1 MPINFGIVGLGMIA
15 RFHAKAI
22 AATSGA
28 ELTAVFSRDKKK
40 ARDFSKEFGAAPYT
54 DLDKFL
60 DHANLD
66 AISICT
72 PSGNHLE
79 PCIAAAKA
87 GKHVVCEKPLEINT
101 TRIDKMISACRSS
114 NVLLSGIFP
123 RRFTL
128 KKERKKNQ
136 VYLMGP
142 IDSVRAETRR
152 RGHTSIEVEDTAV
165 ALCEFQS
172 GAIGVIQG
180 STASWSKTGHPA
192 EIHITGSRGSVF
204 MADDC
209 FRVWEFVDE
218 SEEDQVIR
226 NKFMLQKGLIAAGG
240 ADPSAIDYSWHARN
254 YEDIVYA
261 LTNEVNPKITGEEAR
276 RAVAVVGAIYESAAS
291 EGKRVEVL

>member
-28 ELTAVFSRDKKK
+28 GLAAVFSRDKKK

-123 RRFTL
+123 RRFNSSTRLL
-128 KKERKKNQ
+128 KDA
-136 VYLMGP
+136 
-142 IDSVRAETRR
+142 ID
-152 RGHTSIEVEDTAV
+152 
-165 ALCEFQS
+165 ALS
-172 GAIGVIQG
+172 L
-180 STASWSKTGHPA
+180 
-192 EIHITGSRGSVF
+192 IHI
-204 MADDC
+204 
-209 FRVWEFVDE
+209 
-218 SEEDQVIR
+218 
-226 NKFMLQKGLIAAGG
+226 
-240 ADPSAIDYSWHARN
+240 
-254 YEDIVYA
+254 
-261 LTNEVNPKITGEEAR
+261 
-276 RAVAVVGAIYESAAS
+276 
-291 EGKRVEVL
+291 

>member
-123 RRFTL
+123 RRFNSSTRLL
-128 KKERKKNQ
+128 KDAIDANRFGEINMADAYIKWWRSQAYYESGDWRGTWRLDGGGALMNQ
-136 VYLMGP
+136 SIHTIDLLLYLMGP
-142 IDSVRAETRR
+142 CLLY
-152 RGHTSIEVEDTAV
+152 TS
-165 ALCEFQS
+165 
-172 GAIGVIQG
+172 
-180 STASWSKTGHPA
+180 
-192 EIHITGSRGSVF
+192 
-204 MADDC
+204 
-209 FRVWEFVDE
+209 
-218 SEEDQVIR
+218 
-226 NKFMLQKGLIAAGG
+226 
-240 ADPSAIDYSWHARN
+240 PSPRD
-254 YEDIVYA
+254 
-261 LTNEVNPKITGEEAR
+261 
-276 RAVAVVGAIYESAAS
+276 
-291 EGKRVEVL
+291 